1 METATSSLEG
11 WRIGFIG
18 LGLMGRPMARNLGR
32 AGASMAV
39 HSRSPGPVAELA
51 AEGMRPAPSPREAAL
66 GNRAIIL
73 MVSDTAAVQAVMS
86 GPEGVLAGLSP
97 GQLVI
102 DMGTTAVEETRRF
115 ATLVEQKQA
124 LWIDAPVSGG
134 QVGAEA
140 ASLSIMAGGSR
151 EAFEAAMPLFCVL
164 GRRVTR
170 VGEAGAGQVAKAANQ
185 MIVGLTIGAVSEA
198 LALARAA
205 GVDPARVREALDGGF
220 ASSRVLDL
228 HGGRMVEGRF
238 EPGARSST
246 QLKDLRQAEALAA
259 SLGMKLPALSL
270 NRSLYEALVDLGDG
284 GLDHSALI
292 RLFDGTHRRPAG

>member
-1 METATSSLEG
+1 MTSLDG

-18 LGLMGRPMARNLGR
+18 LGLMGRPMARNLAR
-32 AGASMAV
+32 AGASVTV

-51 AEGMRPAPSPREAAL
+51 GEGMRPAATPREAAA
-66 GNRAIIL
+66 GNRALVL
-73 MVSDTAAVQAVMS
+73 MVSDTQAVGAVLD
-86 GPEGVLAGLSP
+86 GPDGVLAGLSP
-97 GQLVI
+97 GQLVV
-102 DMGTTAVEETRRF
+102 DMGTTAVEDTRRF
-115 ATLVEQKQA
+115 AASVEERGA
-124 LWIDAPVSGG
+124 LWVDAPVSGG

-220 ASSRVLDL
+220 ASSRVLEL

-238 EPGARSST
+238 EPGARAAT
-246 QLKDLRQAEALAA
+246 QLKDMRQAEALAV
-259 SLGMKLPALSL
+259 SIGLDLPALSL

-284 GLDHSALI
+284 NLDHAALI
-292 RLFDGTHRRPAG
+292 RLFDGTHGSRRAGGAG